1 MIAAV
6 ATAAQRQAFLEAA
19 RRDPMLHAVLGR
31 DLTLWAGQQRR
42 AGAAVSGRR
51 RSPLSVGRLCMD
63 VGPAR

>member
-31 DLTLWAGQQRR
+31 DLTLWAGKRR
-42 AGAAVSGRR
+42 TGAAVSGRR